1 MFESQQEIISGIKV
15 YINECCSDYAV
26 MLNGSWGSGKTY
38 FVKNELIPVLEEMKA
53 VIYIS
58 LFGIKCVDDLINVIT
73 MHVLNIYSN
82 KRAQK
87 RAEMNIGLK
96 ISNKQASSSVS
107 QIPSVFVGI
116 INKGLKLV
124 PNGDTAKAFFSDIQ
138 KNTIN
143 FADYVFIFDDFE
155 RSVIDKIELLGLF
168 DEMVEQNHAKV
179 IIVCNEVALLKK
191 AEKDDE
197 NLNNKKAV
205 NNTEEKILIDDYNL
219 YKEKVV
225 GFTIN
230 YAADLST
237 VYRKILD
244 NIIGKQSNCYDCLIE
259 YKSEVLEL
267 FSRVGSHNLRTLI
280 FVLKRFKE
288 LEHEIELAFDDAKI
302 DKKYYSRYIALVLC
316 NVTSVS
322 IMYKDFGMSDV
333 FIPKDR
339 DVVVKPFSSDGFAKD
354 MIDFNINNH
363 IRLSRYVNQ
372 YIYDYSLNK
381 DLLLQDIT
389 RFVLGEMNDIKNN
402 TDKID
407 SIYCLDSDIEA
418 TKRLDS
424 VLEDIKENQYCLGLY
439 PRILSNLFILIEILY
454 DESNSKLELLKKDI
468 IKNVKAR
475 ADEFDVSSWHYFNSV
490 NTKANAFNEELCSIV
505 EKTFL
510 ERKKQKYR
518 YALDD
523 EKDFVEHFREL
534 VKDDSSILGDRKS
547 MLNCIPAPEMIDKF
561 INLPNSNIREINGIL
576 RYNYLNVKNINDL
589 RSGDL
594 ALFREMETILDK
606 EIPLVKSK
614 LKRRHLQYLL
624 DCISSICKKLHLWG
638 ILCPS
643 MDFFIFASL
652 FYFLQ
657 ICDKI

>member
-1 MFESQQEIISGIKV
+1 MSESQQEIISGIKV
-15 YINECCSDYAV
+15 YINECYSDYAV
-26 MLNGSWGSGKTY
+26 MLNGSWESGKTY
-38 FVKNELIPVLEEMKA
+38 FVKNELIPALEEERKA

-96 ISNKQASSSVS
+96 ILNKQASSSVS

-191 AEKDDE
+191 IEKDDE
-197 NLNNKKAV
+197 DFNNKKAV
-205 NNTEEKILIDDYNL
+205 NNTEKKILTDDYNL

-225 GFTIN
+225 GFTIK

-244 NIIGKQSNCYDCLIE
+244 NIVGKQSHCYDCLIE

-302 DKKYYSRYIALVLC
+302 DKKYCARYIALVLY
-316 NVTSVS
+316 NVTSIS

-339 DVVVKPFSSDGFAKD
+339 DVVVKPFLTDGFATD
-354 MIDFNINNH
+354 EIDFNISNH

-381 DLLLQDIT
+381 GLLLKDIM
-389 RFVLGEMNDIKNN
+389 RFIVSERNDVKNS

-407 SIYCLDSDIEA
+407 SIYYLDSDLEA
-418 TKRLDS
+418 IKCLDS
-424 VLEDIKENQYCLGLY
+424 VLDDIKENQYYLGLY
-439 PRILSNLFILIEILY
+439 PRILSNLFILMETLY
-454 DESNSKLELLKKDI
+454 DDSNHKIELLKKDI
-468 IKNVKAR
+468 IKNVEDR
-475 ADEFDVSSWHYFNSV
+475 ADEFDANSWHYFNSG
-490 NTKANAFNEELCSIV
+490 NTKANAFNEELYSIV
-505 EKTFL
+505 EKKFL

-518 YALDD
+518 DALDD

-534 VKDDSSILGDRKS
+534 VKDDSSILEDRKS
-547 MLNCIPAPEMIDKF
+547 MLNCIPVSEMIDKF

-576 RYNYLNVKNINDL
+576 RYKYLNVKNIKDL

-594 ALFREMETILDK
+594 ALFREMETILGEK
-606 EIPLVKSK
+606 IPLVNSK

-624 DCISSICKKLHLWG
+624 DCISSICKKLE
-638 ILCPS
+638 
-643 MDFFIFASL
+643 
-652 FYFLQ
+652 
-657 ICDKI
+657 

>member
-1 MFESQQEIISGIKV
+1 MSASQQEIISGIKV
-15 YINECCSDYAV
+15 YINECYSDYAV

-38 FVKNELIPVLEEMKA
+38 FVKNELIPVLEEDRKA

-124 PNGDTAKAFFSDIQ
+124 PNGDNAKSFFSDIQ

-205 NNTEEKILIDDYNL
+205 NNIEEKILVDDYNL

-225 GFTIN
+225 GFTIK

-244 NIIGKQSNCYDCLIE
+244 NIVGKQSYYYDCLIE

-288 LEHEIELAFDDAKI
+288 LEHEIELAFDDAKV

-333 FIPKDR
+333 FIPEDR
-339 DVVVKPFSSDGFAKD
+339 DVVIKPFSSDGFAKD

-381 DLLLQDIT
+381 KLLLEDIE
-389 RFVLGEMNDIKNN
+389 RFVRGERDDIQKNI
-402 TDKID
+402 DKID
-407 SIYCLDSDIEA
+407 SIYCLDSDFEA
-418 TKRLDS
+418 IKRLDS
-424 VLEDIKENQYCLGLY
+424 VLDDINKNQYSLAVY
-439 PRILSNLFILIEILY
+439 PRILSNLFILMETLYEDSHYKIELI
-454 DESNSKLELLKKDI
+454 KKDI
-468 IKNVKAR
+468 IKNVEAR
-475 ADEFDVSSWHYFNSV
+475 ADKFDVSNWHYFNSG
-490 NTKANAFNEELCSIV
+490 NAKANAFNEELYSIV

-518 YALDD
+518 DALDD

-547 MLNCIPAPEMIDKF
+547 MLNCIPASEMIDKF

-594 ALFREMETILDK
+594 ALFREIETILGEK
-606 EIPLVKSK
+606 IPLVNSK

-624 DCISSICKKLHLWG
+624 DSISSICKKLE
-638 ILCPS
+638 
-643 MDFFIFASL
+643 
-652 FYFLQ
+652 
-657 ICDKI
+657 

>member
-1 MFESQQEIISGIKV
+1 MSESQQEIISGIKV
-15 YINECCSDYAV
+15 YINECYSDYAV
-26 MLNGSWGSGKTY
+26 MLNGSLGSGKTY
-38 FVKNELIPVLEEMKA
+38 FVKNELIPALEEERKA

-96 ISNKQASSSVS
+96 ILNKQASSSVS

-191 AEKDDE
+191 IEKDDE
-197 NLNNKKAV
+197 DFNNKKAV
-205 NNTEEKILIDDYNL
+205 NNTEKKILTDDYNL

-225 GFTIN
+225 GFTIK

-244 NIIGKQSNCYDCLIE
+244 NIVGKQSHCYDCLIE

-302 DKKYYSRYIALVLC
+302 DKKYCARYIALVLY
-316 NVTSVS
+316 NVTSIS

-339 DVVVKPFSSDGFAKD
+339 DVVVKPFLTDGFATD
-354 MIDFNINNH
+354 EIDFNISNH

-381 DLLLQDIT
+381 GLLLKDIM
-389 RFVLGEMNDIKNN
+389 RFIVSERNDVKNS

-407 SIYCLDSDIEA
+407 SIYYLDSDLEA
-418 TKRLDS
+418 IKCLDS
-424 VLEDIKENQYCLGLY
+424 VLDDIKENQYYLGLY
-439 PRILSNLFILIEILY
+439 PRILSNLFILMETLY
-454 DESNSKLELLKKDI
+454 DDSNHKIELLKKDI
-468 IKNVKAR
+468 IKNVEDR
-475 ADEFDVSSWHYFNSV
+475 ADEFDANSWHYFNSG
-490 NTKANAFNEELCSIV
+490 NTKANAFNEELYSIV
-505 EKTFL
+505 EKKFL

-518 YALDD
+518 DALDD

-534 VKDDSSILGDRKS
+534 VKDDSSILEDRKS
-547 MLNCIPAPEMIDKF
+547 MLNCIPVSEMIDKF

-576 RYNYLNVKNINDL
+576 RYKYLNVKNIKDL

-594 ALFREMETILDK
+594 ALFREMETILGEK
-606 EIPLVKSK
+606 IPLVNSK

-624 DCISSICKKLHLWG
+624 DCISSICKKLE
-638 ILCPS
+638 
-643 MDFFIFASL
+643 
-652 FYFLQ
+652 
-657 ICDKI
+657 

>member
-1 MFESQQEIISGIKV
+1 MSESQQEIISGIKV

-26 MLNGSWGSGKTY
+26 MLNGSWESGKTY
-38 FVKNELIPVLEEMKA
+38 FVKNELIPALEEERKA

-96 ISNKQASSSVS
+96 ILNKQASSSVS

-205 NNTEEKILIDDYNL
+205 NNIEEKILVDDYNL

-225 GFTIN
+225 GFTIK

-244 NIIGKQSNCYDCLIE
+244 NIVGKQSYCYDCLIE

-288 LEHEIELAFDDAKI
+288 LEHEIELAFDDAKVE
-302 DKKYYSRYIALVLC
+302 KKYYSRYIALVLC

-333 FIPKDR
+333 FIPEDR
-339 DVVVKPFSSDGFAKD
+339 DVVIKPFSSDGFAKD

-381 DLLLQDIT
+381 KLLLEDIE
-389 RFVLGEMNDIKNN
+389 RFVRGERDEIQKNI
-402 TDKID
+402 DKID
-407 SIYCLDSDIEA
+407 SIYCLDSDFEA
-418 TKRLDS
+418 IKLLDS
-424 VLEDIKENQYCLGLY
+424 VLDDINKNQYSLAVY
-439 PRILSNLFILIEILY
+439 PRILSNLFILMETLYEDSHYKIELI
-454 DESNSKLELLKKDI
+454 KKDI
-468 IKNVKAR
+468 IKNVEAR
-475 ADEFDVSSWHYFNSV
+475 ADEFDVSNWHYFNSG
-490 NTKANAFNEELCSIV
+490 NAKANAFNEELYSIV

-518 YALDD
+518 DALDD

-547 MLNCIPAPEMIDKF
+547 MLNCIPASEMIDKF

-594 ALFREMETILDK
+594 ALFREIETILGEK
-606 EIPLVKSK
+606 IPLVNSK
-614 LKRRHLQYLL
+614 LKRHHLQYLL
-624 DCISSICKKLHLWG
+624 DSISSICKKLE
-638 ILCPS
+638 
-643 MDFFIFASL
+643 
-652 FYFLQ
+652 
-657 ICDKI
+657 

>member
-1 MFESQQEIISGIKV
+1 MSESQQEIISGIKV
-15 YINECCSDYAV
+15 YINECYSDYAV
-26 MLNGSWGSGKTY
+26 MLNGSWESGKTY
-38 FVKNELIPVLEEMKA
+38 FVKNELIPVLEEDRKA

-107 QIPSVFVGI
+107 QIPSVFIGI

-124 PNGDTAKAFFSDIQ
+124 PNGDNAKSFFSDIQ

-205 NNTEEKILIDDYNL
+205 NNIEEKILVDDYNL

-225 GFTIN
+225 GFTIK

-244 NIIGKQSNCYDCLIE
+244 NIVGKQSYCYDCLVE

-288 LEHEIELAFDDAKI
+288 LEHEIELAFDDAKV

-333 FIPKDR
+333 FIPEDR
-339 DVVVKPFSSDGFAKD
+339 DVVIKPFSSDGFAKD

-381 DLLLQDIT
+381 KLLLEDIE
-389 RFVLGEMNDIKNN
+389 RFVRGERDDIQKNI
-402 TDKID
+402 DKID
-407 SIYCLDSDIEA
+407 SIYCLDSDFEA
-418 TKRLDS
+418 IKRLDS
-424 VLEDIKENQYCLGLY
+424 VLDDINKNQYSLAVY
-439 PRILSNLFILIEILY
+439 PRILSNLFILMETLYEDSHYKIELI
-454 DESNSKLELLKKDI
+454 KKDI
-468 IKNVKAR
+468 IKNVEAR
-475 ADEFDVSSWHYFNSV
+475 ADEFDVSNWHYFNSG
-490 NTKANAFNEELCSIV
+490 NAKANAFNEELYSIV

-518 YALDD
+518 DALDD

-547 MLNCIPAPEMIDKF
+547 MLNCIPASEMIDKF

-594 ALFREMETILDK
+594 ALFREIETILGEK
-606 EIPLVKSK
+606 IPGTVNSFA
-614 LKRRHLQYLL
+614 Q
-624 DCISSICKKLHLWG
+624 ISSD
-638 ILCPS
+638 IL
-643 MDFFIFASL
+643 AEV
-652 FYFLQ
+652 
-657 ICDKI
+657 

>member
-1 MFESQQEIISGIKV
+1 
-15 YINECCSDYAV
+15 
-26 MLNGSWGSGKTY
+26 
-38 FVKNELIPVLEEMKA
+38 
-53 VIYIS
+53 
-58 LFGIKCVDDLINVIT
+58 

-96 ISNKQASSSVS
+96 ILNKQVSSSVS

-143 FADYVFIFDDFE
+143 FANYVFIFDDFE

-191 AEKDDE
+191 IEKDDE
-197 NLNNKKAV
+197 DFNNKKAV
-205 NNTEEKILIDDYNL
+205 NNTEEKILTDDYNL

-225 GFTIN
+225 GFTIK

-244 NIIGKQSNCYDCLIE
+244 NIVGKQSHCYDCLIE

-288 LEHEIELAFDDAKI
+288 LEHEIELSFDDAKI
-302 DKKYYSRYIALVLC
+302 DKKYCARYIALVLY

-339 DVVVKPFSSDGFAKD
+339 DVVVKPFLTDGFATD
-354 MIDFNINNH
+354 EIDFNISNH

-381 DLLLQDIT
+381 GLLLKDIM

-402 TDKID
+402 TEKID

-418 TKRLDS
+418 TQRLDS
-424 VLEDIKENQYCLGLY
+424 VLDDIKKDQYCLGLY
-439 PRILSNLFILIEILY
+439 PRILSKLFILMETLY
-454 DESNSKLELLKKDI
+454 DDSNRKIELLKKDI

-475 ADEFDVSSWHYFNSV
+475 ADEFDVSSWHYFHSG
-490 NTKANAFNEELCSIV
+490 NTIANEFNEELYSIV

-518 YALDD
+518 DVFDD
-523 EKDFVEHFREL
+523 EQDFVDHFREL
-534 VKDDSSILGDRKS
+534 VKDDSSILGDKKS
-547 MLNCIPAPEMIDKF
+547 MLNCIPASKMIDKF
-561 INLPNSNIREINGIL
+561 VNLPNSNIRKINGVL
-576 RYNYLNVKNINDL
+576 SYYYLNVKNIKDF

-594 ALFREMETILDK
+594 ELFREMETILCK
-606 EIPLVKSK
+606 KIPLVNSK
-614 LKRRHLQYLL
+614 LKRRNLQYLL
-624 DCISSICKKLHLWG
+624 DCISNICKKL
-638 ILCPS
+638 
-643 MDFFIFASL
+643 A
-652 FYFLQ
+652 
-657 ICDKI
+657 

>member
-1 MFESQQEIISGIKV
+1 MSESQQEIISGIKV
-15 YINECCSDYAV
+15 YINECYSDYAV

-38 FVKNELIPVLEEMKA
+38 FIKNELIPVLEEDRKA

-124 PNGDTAKAFFSDIQ
+124 PNGDNAKSFFSDIQ

-205 NNTEEKILIDDYNL
+205 NNIEEKILVDDYNL

-225 GFTIN
+225 GFTIK

-244 NIIGKQSNCYDCLIE
+244 NIVGKQSYCYDCLIE

-288 LEHEIELAFDDAKI
+288 LEHEIELAFDDAKV

-333 FIPKDR
+333 FIPEDR
-339 DVVVKPFSSDGFAKD
+339 DVVIKPFSSDGFAKD

-381 DLLLQDIT
+381 KLLLEDIE
-389 RFVLGEMNDIKNN
+389 RFVRGERDDIQKNI
-402 TDKID
+402 DKID
-407 SIYCLDSDIEA
+407 SIYCLDSDFEA
-418 TKRLDS
+418 IKRLDS
-424 VLEDIKENQYCLGLY
+424 VLDDINKNQYSLAVY
-439 PRILSNLFILIEILY
+439 PRILSNLFILMETLYEDSHYKIELI
-454 DESNSKLELLKKDI
+454 KKDI
-468 IKNVKAR
+468 IKNVEAR
-475 ADEFDVSSWHYFNSV
+475 ADKFDVSNWHYFNSG
-490 NTKANAFNEELCSIV
+490 NAKANAFNEELYSIV

-518 YALDD
+518 DALDD

-547 MLNCIPAPEMIDKF
+547 MLNCIPASEMIDKF

-594 ALFREMETILDK
+594 ALFREIETILGEK
-606 EIPLVKSK
+606 IPLVNSK

-624 DCISSICKKLHLWG
+624 DSISSICKKLE
-638 ILCPS
+638 
-643 MDFFIFASL
+643 
-652 FYFLQ
+652 
-657 ICDKI
+657 

>member
-1 MFESQQEIISGIKV
+1 MSASQQEIISGIKV
-15 YINECCSDYAV
+15 YINECYSDYAV

-38 FVKNELIPVLEEMKA
+38 FVKNELIPVLEEDRKA

-124 PNGDTAKAFFSDIQ
+124 PNGDNAKSFFSDIQ

-205 NNTEEKILIDDYNL
+205 NNIEEKILVDDYNL

-225 GFTIN
+225 GFTIK

-244 NIIGKQSNCYDCLIE
+244 NIVGKQSYCYDCLIE

-267 FSRVGSHNLRTLI
+267 FSRVSSHNLRTLI

-288 LEHEIELAFDDAKI
+288 LEHEIELAFDDAKV

-333 FIPKDR
+333 FIPEDR
-339 DVVVKPFSSDGFAKD
+339 DVVIKPFSSDGFAKD

-381 DLLLQDIT
+381 KLLLEDIE
-389 RFVLGEMNDIKNN
+389 RFVRGERDDIQKNI
-402 TDKID
+402 DKID
-407 SIYCLDSDIEA
+407 SIYCLDSDFEA
-418 TKRLDS
+418 IKRLDS
-424 VLEDIKENQYCLGLY
+424 VLDDINKNQYSLAVY
-439 PRILSNLFILIEILY
+439 PRILSNLFILMETLYEDSHYKIELI
-454 DESNSKLELLKKDI
+454 KKDI
-468 IKNVKAR
+468 IKNVEAR
-475 ADEFDVSSWHYFNSV
+475 ADEFDVSNWHYFNSG
-490 NTKANAFNEELCSIV
+490 NAKANAFNEELYSIV

-518 YALDD
+518 DALDD

-547 MLNCIPAPEMIDKF
+547 MLNCIPASEMIDKF

-594 ALFREMETILDK
+594 ALFREIETILGEK
-606 EIPLVKSK
+606 IPLVNSK

-624 DCISSICKKLHLWG
+624 DSISSICKKLE
-638 ILCPS
+638 
-643 MDFFIFASL
+643 
-652 FYFLQ
+652 
-657 ICDKI
+657 

>member
-1 MFESQQEIISGIKV
+1 MSESQQEIISGIKV

-26 MLNGSWGSGKTY
+26 MLNGSWESGKTY
-38 FVKNELIPVLEEMKA
+38 FVKNELIPALEEERKA

-96 ISNKQASSSVS
+96 ILNKQASSSVS

-205 NNTEEKILIDDYNL
+205 NNIEEKILVDDYNL

-225 GFTIN
+225 GFTIK

-244 NIIGKQSNCYDCLIE
+244 NIVGKQSYCYDCLIE

-288 LEHEIELAFDDAKI
+288 LEHEIELAFDDAKVE
-302 DKKYYSRYIALVLC
+302 KKYYSRYIALVLC

-333 FIPKDR
+333 FIPEDR
-339 DVVVKPFSSDGFAKD
+339 DVVIKPFSSDGFAKD

-381 DLLLQDIT
+381 KLLLEDIE
-389 RFVLGEMNDIKNN
+389 RFVRGERDDIQKNI
-402 TDKID
+402 DKID
-407 SIYCLDSDIEA
+407 SIYCLDSDFEA
-418 TKRLDS
+418 IKLLDS
-424 VLEDIKENQYCLGLY
+424 VLDDINKNQYSLAVY
-439 PRILSNLFILIEILY
+439 PRILSNLFILMETLYEDSHYKIELI
-454 DESNSKLELLKKDI
+454 KKDI
-468 IKNVKAR
+468 IKNVEAR
-475 ADEFDVSSWHYFNSV
+475 ADEFDVSNWHYFNSG
-490 NTKANAFNEELCSIV
+490 NAKANAFNEELYSIV

-518 YALDD
+518 DALDD

-547 MLNCIPAPEMIDKF
+547 MLNCIPASEMIDKF

-594 ALFREMETILDK
+594 ALFREIETILGEK
-606 EIPLVKSK
+606 IPLVNSK
-614 LKRRHLQYLL
+614 LKRHHLQYLL
-624 DCISSICKKLHLWG
+624 DSISSICKKLE
-638 ILCPS
+638 
-643 MDFFIFASL
+643 
-652 FYFLQ
+652 
-657 ICDKI
+657 

>member
-1 MFESQQEIISGIKV
+1 MSESQQEIISGIKV
-15 YINECCSDYAV
+15 YINECYSDYAV
-26 MLNGSWGSGKTY
+26 MLNGSWESGKTY
-38 FVKNELIPVLEEMKA
+38 FVKNELIPALEEERKA

-96 ISNKQASSSVS
+96 ILNKQASSSVS

-116 INKGLKLV
+116 INKGLKLI

-205 NNTEEKILIDDYNL
+205 NNIEEKILVDDYNL

-225 GFTIN
+225 GFTIK

-244 NIIGKQSNCYDCLIE
+244 NIVGKQSYCYDCLIE

-288 LEHEIELAFDDAKI
+288 LEHEIELAFDDAKVE
-302 DKKYYSRYIALVLC
+302 KKYYSRYIALVLC

-333 FIPKDR
+333 FIPEDR
-339 DVVVKPFSSDGFAKD
+339 DVVIKPFSSDGFAKD

-381 DLLLQDIT
+381 KLLLEDIE
-389 RFVLGEMNDIKNN
+389 RFVRGERDDIQKNI
-402 TDKID
+402 DKID
-407 SIYCLDSDIEA
+407 SIYCLDSDFEA
-418 TKRLDS
+418 IKLLDS
-424 VLEDIKENQYCLGLY
+424 VLDDINKNQYSLAVY
-439 PRILSNLFILIEILY
+439 PRILSNLFILMETLYEDSHYKIELI
-454 DESNSKLELLKKDI
+454 KKDI
-468 IKNVKAR
+468 IKNVEAR
-475 ADEFDVSSWHYFNSV
+475 ADEFDVSNWHYFNSG
-490 NTKANAFNEELCSIV
+490 NAKANAFNEELYSIV

-518 YALDD
+518 DALDD

-547 MLNCIPAPEMIDKF
+547 MLNCIPASEMIDKF

-594 ALFREMETILDK
+594 ALFREIETILVEK
-606 EIPLVKSK
+606 IPLVNSK

-624 DCISSICKKLHLWG
+624 DSISSICKKLE
-638 ILCPS
+638 
-643 MDFFIFASL
+643 
-652 FYFLQ
+652 
-657 ICDKI
+657 

>member
-1 MFESQQEIISGIKV
+1 MSASQQEIISGIKV
-15 YINECCSDYAV
+15 YINECYSDYAV

-38 FVKNELIPVLEEMKA
+38 FVKNELIPILEEDRKA

-124 PNGDTAKAFFSDIQ
+124 PNGDNAKSFFSDIQ

-205 NNTEEKILIDDYNL
+205 NNIEEKNLVDDYNL

-225 GFTIN
+225 GFTIK

-244 NIIGKQSNCYDCLIE
+244 NIVGKQPYCYDCLIE

-288 LEHEIELAFDDAKI
+288 LEHEIELAFDDAKV

-339 DVVVKPFSSDGFAKD
+339 DVVVKPFLTDGFATD
-354 MIDFNINNH
+354 EIDFNISNH

-381 DLLLQDIT
+381 DLLLKDIM
-389 RFVLGEMNDIKNN
+389 RFIVSERNDVKNS

-407 SIYCLDSDIEA
+407 SIYYLDSDLEA
-418 TKRLDS
+418 IKCLDS
-424 VLEDIKENQYCLGLY
+424 VLDDIKKNQYYLGLY
-439 PRILSNLFILIEILY
+439 PRILSNLFILMETLY
-454 DESNSKLELLKKDI
+454 DDSNHKIELLKKDI
-468 IKNVKAR
+468 IKNVEDR
-475 ADEFDVSSWHYFNSV
+475 ADEFDASSWHYFNSG
-490 NTKANAFNEELCSIV
+490 NTKANAFNEELYSIV
-505 EKTFL
+505 EKKFL

-518 YALDD
+518 DALDD

-534 VKDDSSILGDRKS
+534 VKDDSSILEDRKS
-547 MLNCIPAPEMIDKF
+547 MLNCIPVSEMIDKF

-576 RYNYLNVKNINDL
+576 RYKYLNVKNIKDL

-594 ALFREMETILDK
+594 ALFREMETILGEK
-606 EIPLVKSK
+606 IPLVNSK

-624 DCISSICKKLHLWG
+624 DCISSICKKLE
-638 ILCPS
+638 
-643 MDFFIFASL
+643 
-652 FYFLQ
+652 
-657 ICDKI
+657 

>member
-1 MFESQQEIISGIKV
+1 M
-15 YINECCSDYAV
+15 
-26 MLNGSWGSGKTY
+26 
-38 FVKNELIPVLEEMKA
+38 
-53 VIYIS
+53 
-58 LFGIKCVDDLINVIT
+58 
-73 MHVLNIYSN
+73 
-82 KRAQK
+82 
-87 RAEMNIGLK
+87 
-96 ISNKQASSSVS
+96 
-107 QIPSVFVGI
+107 
-116 INKGLKLV
+116 
-124 PNGDTAKAFFSDIQ
+124 
-138 KNTIN
+138 
-143 FADYVFIFDDFE
+143 FIFDDFE

-205 NNTEEKILIDDYNL
+205 NNTEEKILVNDYNL

-225 GFTIN
+225 GFTIK

-244 NIIGKQSNCYDCLIE
+244 NIVGKQSHCYDCLIE

-381 DLLLQDIT
+381 GLLLEDIT

-418 TKRLDS
+418 
-424 VLEDIKENQYCLGLY
+424 
-439 PRILSNLFILIEILY
+439 
-454 DESNSKLELLKKDI
+454 KKD
-468 IKNVKAR
+468 
-475 ADEFDVSSWHYFNSV
+475 W
-490 NTKANAFNEELCSIV
+490 
-505 EKTFL
+505 
-510 ERKKQKYR
+510 
-518 YALDD
+518 
-523 EKDFVEHFREL
+523 
-534 VKDDSSILGDRKS
+534 
-547 MLNCIPAPEMIDKF
+547 
-561 INLPNSNIREINGIL
+561 
-576 RYNYLNVKNINDL
+576 
-589 RSGDL
+589 
-594 ALFREMETILDK
+594 
-606 EIPLVKSK
+606 
-614 LKRRHLQYLL
+614 
-624 DCISSICKKLHLWG
+624 
-638 ILCPS
+638 ILC
-643 MDFFIFASL
+643 
-652 FYFLQ
+652 
-657 ICDKI
+657 

>member
-1 MFESQQEIISGIKV
+1 MSESQQEIISGIKV
-15 YINECCSDYAV
+15 YINECYSDYAV

-38 FVKNELIPVLEEMKA
+38 FVKNELIPVLEEERKT

-116 INKGLKLV
+116 INKGLRLV
-124 PNGDTAKAFFSDIQ
+124 PNGDNAKAFFSDIQ

-143 FADYVFIFDDFE
+143 FADYMFIFDDFE

-179 IIVCNEVALLKK
+179 VIVCNEVALLKK

-205 NNTEEKILIDDYNL
+205 NNTEKKILVNDYNL

-225 GFTIN
+225 GFTIK

-244 NIIGKQSNCYDCLIE
+244 KIVGKQSHCYDCLIE

-381 DLLLQDIT
+381 GLLLEDIT

-407 SIYCLDSDIEA
+407 SIYFLDSDIEA
-418 TKRLDS
+418 KKRLDS
-424 VLEDIKENQYCLGLY
+424 VLDDIKENQYCLGLY
-439 PRILSNLFILIEILY
+439 PRILSNLFILMETLY
-454 DESNSKLELLKKDI
+454 DDSNRKIELLKKDI

-475 ADEFDVSSWHYFNSV
+475 ADEFDVSSWHYFHSG
-490 NTKANAFNEELCSIV
+490 NTIANEFNEELYSIV

-518 YALDD
+518 DVFDD
-523 EKDFVEHFREL
+523 EQDFVDHFREL
-534 VKDDSSILGDRKS
+534 VKDDSSILGDKKS
-547 MLNCIPAPEMIDKF
+547 MLNCIPASKMIDKF
-561 INLPNSNIREINGIL
+561 VNLPNSNIRKINGVL
-576 RYNYLNVKNINDL
+576 SYYYLNVKNINDF

-594 ALFREMETILDK
+594 ELFREMETILCK
-606 EIPLVKSK
+606 KIPLVNSK
-614 LKRRHLQYLL
+614 LKRRNLQYLL
-624 DCISSICKKLHLWG
+624 DCISSICKKL
-638 ILCPS
+638 
-643 MDFFIFASL
+643 A
-652 FYFLQ
+652 
-657 ICDKI
+657 

>member
-1 MFESQQEIISGIKV
+1 MSASQQEIISGIKV
-15 YINECCSDYAV
+15 YINECYSDYAV

-38 FVKNELIPVLEEMKA
+38 FVKNELITVLEEDRKA

-124 PNGDTAKAFFSDIQ
+124 PNGDNAKSFFSDIQ

-205 NNTEEKILIDDYNL
+205 NNIEEKILVDDYNL

-225 GFTIN
+225 GFTIK

-244 NIIGKQSNCYDCLIE
+244 NIVGKQSYCYDCLIE

-288 LEHEIELAFDDAKI
+288 LEHEIELAFDDAKV

-333 FIPKDR
+333 FIPEDR
-339 DVVVKPFSSDGFAKD
+339 DVVIKPFSSDGFAKD

-381 DLLLQDIT
+381 KLLLEDIE
-389 RFVLGEMNDIKNN
+389 RFVRGERDDIQKNI
-402 TDKID
+402 DKID
-407 SIYCLDSDIEA
+407 SIYCLDSDFEA
-418 TKRLDS
+418 IKRLDS
-424 VLEDIKENQYCLGLY
+424 VLDDINKNQYSLAVY
-439 PRILSNLFILIEILY
+439 PRILSNLFILMETLYEDSHYKIELI
-454 DESNSKLELLKKDI
+454 KKDI
-468 IKNVKAR
+468 IKNVEAR
-475 ADEFDVSSWHYFNSV
+475 ADEFDVSNWHYFNSG
-490 NTKANAFNEELCSIV
+490 NAKANAFNEELYSIV

-518 YALDD
+518 DALDD

-547 MLNCIPAPEMIDKF
+547 MLNCIPASEMIDKF

-594 ALFREMETILDK
+594 ALFREIETILGEK
-606 EIPLVKSK
+606 IPLVNSK

-624 DCISSICKKLHLWG
+624 DSISSICKKLE
-638 ILCPS
+638 
-643 MDFFIFASL
+643 
-652 FYFLQ
+652 
-657 ICDKI
+657 

>member
-1 MFESQQEIISGIKV
+1 MSASQQEIISGIKV
-15 YINECCSDYAV
+15 YINECYSDYAV

-38 FVKNELIPVLEEMKA
+38 FVKNELIPVLEEDRKA

-96 ISNKQASSSVS
+96 ILNKQASSSVS

-124 PNGDTAKAFFSDIQ
+124 PNGDNAKSFFSDIQ

-205 NNTEEKILIDDYNL
+205 NNIEEKILVDDYNL

-225 GFTIN
+225 GFTIK

-244 NIIGKQSNCYDCLIE
+244 NIVGKQSYCYDCLIE

-288 LEHEIELAFDDAKI
+288 LEHEIELAFDDAKV

-333 FIPKDR
+333 FIPEDR
-339 DVVVKPFSSDGFAKD
+339 DVVIKPFSSDGFAKD

-381 DLLLQDIT
+381 KLLLEDIE
-389 RFVLGEMNDIKNN
+389 RFVRGERDDIQKNI
-402 TDKID
+402 DKID
-407 SIYCLDSDIEA
+407 SIYCLDSDFEA
-418 TKRLDS
+418 IKRLDS
-424 VLEDIKENQYCLGLY
+424 VLDDINKNQYSLAVY
-439 PRILSNLFILIEILY
+439 PRILSNLFILMETLYEDSHYKIELI
-454 DESNSKLELLKKDI
+454 KKDI
-468 IKNVKAR
+468 IKNVEAR
-475 ADEFDVSSWHYFNSV
+475 ADEFDVSNWHYFNSG
-490 NTKANAFNEELCSIV
+490 NAKANAFNEELYSIV

-518 YALDD
+518 DALDD

-547 MLNCIPAPEMIDKF
+547 MLNCIPASEMIDKF

-594 ALFREMETILDK
+594 ALFREIETILGEK
-606 EIPLVKSK
+606 IPLVNSK

-624 DCISSICKKLHLWG
+624 DSISSICKKLE
-638 ILCPS
+638 
-643 MDFFIFASL
+643 
-652 FYFLQ
+652 
-657 ICDKI
+657 

>member
-1 MFESQQEIISGIKV
+1 MSESQQEIINGIKV

-107 QIPSVFVGI
+107 QIPSVFFGI

-191 AEKDDE
+191 TEKDGE

-205 NNTEEKILIDDYNL
+205 NNTEEKILVDDYNL

-225 GFTIN
+225 GFTIK

-244 NIIGKQSNCYDCLIE
+244 NIVGKQSHCYDCLIE
-259 YKSEVLEL
+259 YKSDVLEL

-288 LEHEIELAFDDAKI
+288 LEHEIELAFDDAKV
-302 DKKYYSRYIALVLC
+302 DKKYCARYIALVLY
-316 NVTSVS
+316 NVTSIS

-339 DVVVKPFSSDGFAKD
+339 DVVVKPFLTDGFATD
-354 MIDFNINNH
+354 EIDFNISNH

-381 DLLLQDIT
+381 VLLLEDIT
-389 RFVLGEMNDIKNN
+389 RFVLEEMNDIKNN

-407 SIYCLDSDIEA
+407 SIYCLDSDGDA
-418 TKRLDS
+418 TKQLDS
-424 VLEDIKENQYCLGLY
+424 VIDDIKKDQYCLGLY
-439 PRILSNLFILIEILY
+439 PRILSNLFILIETLY
-454 DESNSKLELLKKDI
+454 DDSNRKIELLKKDI

-475 ADEFDVSSWHYFNSV
+475 ADEFDISSWHYFHSD
-490 NTKANAFNEELCSIV
+490 NTKANAFNEELYSIV

-510 ERKKQKYR
+510 EGKKQKYR
-518 YALDD
+518 DVFDD
-523 EKDFVEHFREL
+523 EENFVEHFREL
-534 VKDDSSILGDRKS
+534 VKDDSSILEDKKS
-547 MLNCIPAPEMIDKF
+547 MLNCISASKMIDKF

-576 RYNYLNVKNINDL
+576 NYYYLNGRKTNCF

-594 ALFREMETILDK
+594 ALFREMRTILDK

-624 DCISSICKKLHLWG
+624 DCISSICKKLE
-638 ILCPS
+638 
-643 MDFFIFASL
+643 
-652 FYFLQ
+652 
-657 ICDKI
+657 

>member
-1 MFESQQEIISGIKV
+1 MSASQQEIISGIKV
-15 YINECCSDYAV
+15 YINECYSDYAV

-38 FVKNELIPVLEEMKA
+38 FVKNELIPVLEEDRKA

-124 PNGDTAKAFFSDIQ
+124 PNGDNAKSFFSDIQ

-205 NNTEEKILIDDYNL
+205 NNIEEKILVDDYNL

-225 GFTIN
+225 GFTIK

-244 NIIGKQSNCYDCLIE
+244 NIVGKQSYCYDCLIE

-288 LEHEIELAFDDAKI
+288 LEHEIELAFDDAKV

-333 FIPKDR
+333 FIPEDR
-339 DVVVKPFSSDGFAKD
+339 DVVIKPFSSDGFAKD

-381 DLLLQDIT
+381 KLLLEDIE
-389 RFVLGEMNDIKNN
+389 RFVRGERDDIQKNI
-402 TDKID
+402 DKID
-407 SIYCLDSDIEA
+407 SIYCLDSDFEA
-418 TKRLDS
+418 IKRLDS
-424 VLEDIKENQYCLGLY
+424 VLDDINKNQYSLAVY
-439 PRILSNLFILIEILY
+439 PRILSNLFILMETLY
-454 DESNSKLELLKKDI
+454 DDSHYKIELIKKDI
-468 IKNVKAR
+468 IKNVEAR
-475 ADEFDVSSWHYFNSV
+475 ADEFDVSNWHYFNSG
-490 NTKANAFNEELCSIV
+490 NAKANAFNEELYSIV

-518 YALDD
+518 DALDD

-547 MLNCIPAPEMIDKF
+547 MLNCIPASEMIDKF

-594 ALFREMETILDK
+594 ALFREIETILGEK
-606 EIPLVKSK
+606 IPLVNSK

-624 DCISSICKKLHLWG
+624 DSISSICKKLE
-638 ILCPS
+638 
-643 MDFFIFASL
+643 
-652 FYFLQ
+652 
-657 ICDKI
+657 

>member
-1 MFESQQEIISGIKV
+1 MSESQQEIISGIKV
-15 YINECCSDYAV
+15 YINECYSDYAV
-26 MLNGSWGSGKTY
+26 MLNGSWGSEKTY
-38 FVKNELIPVLEEMKA
+38 FVKNELIPALEEERKA

-96 ISNKQASSSVS
+96 ILNKQASSSVS

-191 AEKDDE
+191 IEKDDE
-197 NLNNKKAV
+197 DFNNKKAV
-205 NNTEEKILIDDYNL
+205 NNTEKKILTDDYNL

-225 GFTIN
+225 GFTIK

-244 NIIGKQSNCYDCLIE
+244 NIVGKQSHCYDCLIE

-302 DKKYYSRYIALVLC
+302 DKKYCARYIALVLY
-316 NVTSVS
+316 NVTSIS

-339 DVVVKPFSSDGFAKD
+339 DVVVKPFLTDGFATD
-354 MIDFNINNH
+354 EIDFNISNH

-381 DLLLQDIT
+381 GLLLKDIM
-389 RFVLGEMNDIKNN
+389 RFIVSERNDVKNS

-407 SIYCLDSDIEA
+407 SIYYLDSDLEA
-418 TKRLDS
+418 IKCLDS
-424 VLEDIKENQYCLGLY
+424 VLDDIKENQYYLGLY
-439 PRILSNLFILIEILY
+439 PRILSNLFILMETLY
-454 DESNSKLELLKKDI
+454 DDSNHKIELLKKDI
-468 IKNVKAR
+468 IKNVEDR
-475 ADEFDVSSWHYFNSV
+475 ADEFDANSWHYFNSG
-490 NTKANAFNEELCSIV
+490 NTKANAFNEELYSIV
-505 EKTFL
+505 EKKFL

-518 YALDD
+518 DALDD

-534 VKDDSSILGDRKS
+534 VKDDSSILEDRKS
-547 MLNCIPAPEMIDKF
+547 MLNCIPVSEMIDKF

-576 RYNYLNVKNINDL
+576 RYKYLNVKNIKDL

-594 ALFREMETILDK
+594 ALFREMETILGEK
-606 EIPLVKSK
+606 IPLVNSK

-624 DCISSICKKLHLWG
+624 DCISSICKKLE
-638 ILCPS
+638 
-643 MDFFIFASL
+643 
-652 FYFLQ
+652 
-657 ICDKI
+657 

>member
-1 MFESQQEIISGIKV
+1 MSASQQEIISGIKV
-15 YINECCSDYAV
+15 YINECYSDYAV

-38 FVKNELIPVLEEMKA
+38 FVKNELIPVLEEDRKA

-124 PNGDTAKAFFSDIQ
+124 PNGDNAKSFFSDIQ

-205 NNTEEKILIDDYNL
+205 NNIEEKILVDDYNL

-225 GFTIN
+225 GFTIK

-244 NIIGKQSNCYDCLIE
+244 NIVGKQSYCYDCLIE

-288 LEHEIELAFDDAKI
+288 LEHEIELAFDDAKV

-333 FIPKDR
+333 FIPEDR
-339 DVVVKPFSSDGFAKD
+339 DVVIKPFSSDGFAKD

-381 DLLLQDIT
+381 KLLLEDIE
-389 RFVLGEMNDIKNN
+389 RFVRGERDDIQKNI
-402 TDKID
+402 DKID
-407 SIYCLDSDIEA
+407 SIYCLDSDFEA
-418 TKRLDS
+418 IKRLDS
-424 VLEDIKENQYCLGLY
+424 VLDDINKNQYSLAVY
-439 PRILSNLFILIEILY
+439 PRILSNLFILMETLYENSHYKIELI
-454 DESNSKLELLKKDI
+454 KKDI
-468 IKNVKAR
+468 IKNVEAR
-475 ADEFDVSSWHYFNSV
+475 ADKFDVSNWHYFNSG
-490 NTKANAFNEELCSIV
+490 NAKANAFNEELYSIV

-518 YALDD
+518 DALDD

-547 MLNCIPAPEMIDKF
+547 MLNCIPASEMIDKF

-594 ALFREMETILDK
+594 ALFREIETILGEK
-606 EIPLVKSK
+606 IPLVNSK

-624 DCISSICKKLHLWG
+624 DSISSICKKLE
-638 ILCPS
+638 
-643 MDFFIFASL
+643 
-652 FYFLQ
+652 
-657 ICDKI
+657 

>member
-1 MFESQQEIISGIKV
+1 MSASQQEIISGIKV
-15 YINECCSDYAV
+15 YINECYSDYAV

-38 FVKNELIPVLEEMKA
+38 FVKNELIPVLEEDRKA

-124 PNGDTAKAFFSDIQ
+124 PNGDNAKSFFSDIQ

-143 FADYVFIFDDFE
+143 FADYVFIFADFE

-205 NNTEEKILIDDYNL
+205 NNIEEKILVDDYNL

-225 GFTIN
+225 GFTIK

-244 NIIGKQSNCYDCLIE
+244 NIVGKQSYCYDCLIE

-288 LEHEIELAFDDAKI
+288 LEHEIELAFDDAKV

-333 FIPKDR
+333 FIPEDR
-339 DVVVKPFSSDGFAKD
+339 DVVIKPFSSDGFAKD

-381 DLLLQDIT
+381 KLLLEDIE
-389 RFVLGEMNDIKNN
+389 RFVRGERDDIQKNI
-402 TDKID
+402 DKID
-407 SIYCLDSDIEA
+407 SIYCLDSDFEA
-418 TKRLDS
+418 IKRLDS
-424 VLEDIKENQYCLGLY
+424 VLDDINKNQYSLAVY
-439 PRILSNLFILIEILY
+439 PRILSNLFILMETLYENSHYKIELI
-454 DESNSKLELLKKDI
+454 KKDI
-468 IKNVKAR
+468 IKNVEAR
-475 ADEFDVSSWHYFNSV
+475 ADKFDVSNWHYFNSG
-490 NTKANAFNEELCSIV
+490 NAKANAFNEELYSIV

-518 YALDD
+518 DALDD

-547 MLNCIPAPEMIDKF
+547 MLNCIPASEMIDKF

-594 ALFREMETILDK
+594 ALFREIETILGEK
-606 EIPLVKSK
+606 IPLVNSK

-624 DCISSICKKLHLWG
+624 DSISSICKKLE
-638 ILCPS
+638 
-643 MDFFIFASL
+643 
-652 FYFLQ
+652 
-657 ICDKI
+657 

>member
-1 MFESQQEIISGIKV
+1 MSASQQEIISGIKV
-15 YINECCSDYAV
+15 YINECYSDYAV

-38 FVKNELIPVLEEMKA
+38 FVKNELIPVLEEDRKA

-124 PNGDTAKAFFSDIQ
+124 PNGDNAKSFFSDIQ

-205 NNTEEKILIDDYNL
+205 NNIEEKILVDDYNL

-225 GFTIN
+225 GFTIK

-244 NIIGKQSNCYDCLIE
+244 NIVGKQSYCYDCLIE

-288 LEHEIELAFDDAKI
+288 LEHEIELAFDDAKV

-333 FIPKDR
+333 FIPEDR
-339 DVVVKPFSSDGFAKD
+339 DVVIKPFSSDGFAKD

-363 IRLSRYVNQ
+363 VRLSRYVNQ

-381 DLLLQDIT
+381 KLLLEDIE
-389 RFVLGEMNDIKNN
+389 RFVRGERDDIQKNI
-402 TDKID
+402 DKID
-407 SIYCLDSDIEA
+407 SIYCLDSDFEA
-418 TKRLDS
+418 IKRLDS
-424 VLEDIKENQYCLGLY
+424 VLDDINKNQYSLAVY
-439 PRILSNLFILIEILY
+439 PRILSNLFILMETLY
-454 DESNSKLELLKKDI
+454 DDSHYKIELIKKDI
-468 IKNVKAR
+468 IKNVEAR
-475 ADEFDVSSWHYFNSV
+475 ADEFDVSNWHYFNSG
-490 NTKANAFNEELCSIV
+490 NAKANAFNEELYSIV

-518 YALDD
+518 DALDD

-547 MLNCIPAPEMIDKF
+547 MLNCIPASEMIDKF

-594 ALFREMETILDK
+594 ALFREIETILGEK
-606 EIPLVKSK
+606 IPLVNSK

-624 DCISSICKKLHLWG
+624 DSISSICKKLE
-638 ILCPS
+638 
-643 MDFFIFASL
+643 
-652 FYFLQ
+652 
-657 ICDKI
+657 

>member
-1 MFESQQEIISGIKV
+1 MSASQQEIISGIKV
-15 YINECCSDYAV
+15 YINECYSDYAV

-38 FVKNELIPVLEEMKA
+38 FVKNELIPVLEEDRKA

-124 PNGDTAKAFFSDIQ
+124 PNGDNAKSFFSDIQ

-205 NNTEEKILIDDYNL
+205 NNIEEKILVDDYNL

-225 GFTIN
+225 GFTIK

-244 NIIGKQSNCYDCLIE
+244 NIVGKQSYCYDCLIE

-288 LEHEIELAFDDAKI
+288 LEHEIELAFDDAKV

-333 FIPKDR
+333 FIPEDR
-339 DVVVKPFSSDGFAKD
+339 DVVIKPFSSDGFAKD

-381 DLLLQDIT
+381 QLLLEDIE
-389 RFVLGEMNDIKNN
+389 RFVRGERDDIQKNI
-402 TDKID
+402 DKID
-407 SIYCLDSDIEA
+407 SIYCLDSDFEA
-418 TKRLDS
+418 IKRLDS
-424 VLEDIKENQYCLGLY
+424 VLDDINKNQYSLAVY
-439 PRILSNLFILIEILY
+439 PRILSNLFILMETLYEDSHYKIELI
-454 DESNSKLELLKKDI
+454 KKDI
-468 IKNVKAR
+468 IKNVEAR
-475 ADEFDVSSWHYFNSV
+475 ADEFDVSNWHYFNSG
-490 NTKANAFNEELCSIV
+490 NAKAIAFNEELYSIV

-518 YALDD
+518 DALDD

-547 MLNCIPAPEMIDKF
+547 MLNCIPASEMIDKF

-594 ALFREMETILDK
+594 ALFREIETILGEK
-606 EIPLVKSK
+606 IPLVNSK

-624 DCISSICKKLHLWG
+624 DSISSICKKLE
-638 ILCPS
+638 
-643 MDFFIFASL
+643 
-652 FYFLQ
+652 
-657 ICDKI
+657 

>member
-1 MFESQQEIISGIKV
+1 M
-15 YINECCSDYAV
+15 
-26 MLNGSWGSGKTY
+26 
-38 FVKNELIPVLEEMKA
+38 EEERKA

-96 ISNKQASSSVS
+96 ILNKQASSSVS

-205 NNTEEKILIDDYNL
+205 NNIEEKILVDDYNL

-225 GFTIN
+225 GFTIK

-244 NIIGKQSNCYDCLIE
+244 NIVGKQSYCYDCLIE

-288 LEHEIELAFDDAKI
+288 LEHEIELAFDDAKVE
-302 DKKYYSRYIALVLC
+302 KKYYSRYIALVLC

-333 FIPKDR
+333 FIPEDR
-339 DVVVKPFSSDGFAKD
+339 DVVIKPFSSDGFAKD

-381 DLLLQDIT
+381 KLLLEDIE
-389 RFVLGEMNDIKNN
+389 RFVRGERDDIQKNI
-402 TDKID
+402 DKID
-407 SIYCLDSDIEA
+407 SIYCLDSDFEA
-418 TKRLDS
+418 IKLLDS
-424 VLEDIKENQYCLGLY
+424 VLDDINKNQYSLAVY
-439 PRILSNLFILIEILY
+439 PRILSNLFILMETLYEDSHYKIELI
-454 DESNSKLELLKKDI
+454 KKDI
-468 IKNVKAR
+468 IKNVEAR
-475 ADEFDVSSWHYFNSV
+475 ADEFDVSNWHYFNSG
-490 NTKANAFNEELCSIV
+490 NAKANAFNEELYSIV

-518 YALDD
+518 DALDD

-547 MLNCIPAPEMIDKF
+547 MLNCIPASEMIDKF

-594 ALFREMETILDK
+594 ALFREIETILGEK
-606 EIPLVKSK
+606 IPLVNSK
-614 LKRRHLQYLL
+614 LKRHHLQYLL
-624 DCISSICKKLHLWG
+624 DSISSICKKLE
-638 ILCPS
+638 
-643 MDFFIFASL
+643 
-652 FYFLQ
+652 
-657 ICDKI
+657 

>member
-1 MFESQQEIISGIKV
+1 MSESQQKIISGIKV
-15 YINECCSDYAV
+15 YINEYYSDYAV

-58 LFGIKCVDDLINVIT
+58 LFGIKCVDDLINIIT

-82 KRAQK
+82 KRAKK
-87 RAEMNIGLK
+87 RAEMNRGLK

-107 QIPSVFVGI
+107 QIPSVLVGF
-116 INKGLKLV
+116 INKGLRLV
-124 PNGDTAKAFFSDIQ
+124 PNGDNAKAFFSDIQ

-191 AEKDDE
+191 TEKDDA

-205 NNTEEKILIDDYNL
+205 NNTEEKILVDDYNL

-225 GFTIN
+225 GFTIK

-237 VYRKILD
+237 VYQKILD
-244 NIIGKQSNCYDCLIE
+244 NIVGKQLHCYDCLIE

-267 FSRVGSHNLRTLI
+267 FSRVGSNNLRTLI

-288 LEHEIELAFDDAKI
+288 LEHEIDLAFDDAKI
-302 DKKYYSRYIALVLC
+302 DKKYYSLYIALILC

-322 IMYKDFGMSDV
+322 IMYKDFGMNDV
-333 FIPKDR
+333 LIPEDR
-339 DVVVKPFSSDGFAKD
+339 DVVIKPFSSDGFAKD
-354 MIDFNINNH
+354 MIDFNNNH

-381 DLLLQDIT
+381 DLLLQDIE
-389 RFVLGEMNDIKNN
+389 RFVIGERDDIQKN

-407 SIYCLDSDIEA
+407 SIYCIDSDVEA
-418 TKRLDS
+418 KKRLDS
-424 VLEDIKENQYCLGLY
+424 VLDDINKNQYCLAVY
-439 PRILSNLFILIEILY
+439 PRILSNLFILMETLY
-454 DESNSKLELLKKDI
+454 DDSCYKIELTKNNI
-468 IKNVKAR
+468 IKNVEAR
-475 ADEFDVSSWHYFNSV
+475 ADEFDVSNWHYFNSG
-490 NTKANAFNEELCSIV
+490 NAKANAFNEELYSIV

-518 YALDD
+518 DALDD

-534 VKDDSSILGDRKS
+534 VKDDSYILGDRKS
-547 MLNCIPAPEMIDKF
+547 MLNCIPASEMIDKF
-561 INLPNSNIREINGIL
+561 INLPNSNIRKINGIL

-594 ALFREMETILDK
+594 ALFREIETILGEK
-606 EIPLVKSK
+606 IPLVNSK
-614 LKRRHLQYLL
+614 LKRHHLQYLL
-624 DCISSICKKLHLWG
+624 DCISSICKKLE
-638 ILCPS
+638 
-643 MDFFIFASL
+643 
-652 FYFLQ
+652 
-657 ICDKI
+657 

>member
-1 MFESQQEIISGIKV
+1 MSESQQEIISGIKV
-15 YINECCSDYAV
+15 YINECYSDYAV

-38 FVKNELIPVLEEMKA
+38 FVKNELIPALEEERKA

-96 ISNKQASSSVS
+96 ILNKQASSSVS

-191 AEKDDE
+191 IEKDDE
-197 NLNNKKAV
+197 DFNNKKAV
-205 NNTEEKILIDDYNL
+205 NNTEEKILTDDYNL

-225 GFTIN
+225 GFTIK

-244 NIIGKQSNCYDCLIE
+244 NIVGKQSHCYDCLIE

-288 LEHEIELAFDDAKI
+288 LEHEIELSFDDAKI
-302 DKKYYSRYIALVLC
+302 DKKYCARYIALVLY

-339 DVVVKPFSSDGFAKD
+339 DVVVKPFLTDGFATD
-354 MIDFNINNH
+354 EIDFNISNH

-381 DLLLQDIT
+381 GLLLQDIM

-402 TDKID
+402 TEKID

-418 TKRLDS
+418 TQRLDS
-424 VLEDIKENQYCLGLY
+424 VLDDIKKDQYCLGLY
-439 PRILSNLFILIEILY
+439 PRILSKLFILMETLY
-454 DESNSKLELLKKDI
+454 DDSNRKIELLKKDI

-475 ADEFDVSSWHYFNSV
+475 ADEFDVSSWHYFHSG
-490 NTKANAFNEELCSIV
+490 NTIANEFNEELYSIV

-518 YALDD
+518 DVFD
-523 EKDFVEHFREL
+523 
-534 VKDDSSILGDRKS
+534 G
-547 MLNCIPAPEMIDKF
+547 
-561 INLPNSNIREINGIL
+561 
-576 RYNYLNVKNINDL
+576 
-589 RSGDL
+589 
-594 ALFREMETILDK
+594 
-606 EIPLVKSK
+606 
-614 LKRRHLQYLL
+614 
-624 DCISSICKKLHLWG
+624 
-638 ILCPS
+638 
-643 MDFFIFASL
+643 
-652 FYFLQ
+652 
-657 ICDKI
+657 

>member
-1 MFESQQEIISGIKV
+1 MSASQQEIINGIKV
-15 YINECCSDYAV
+15 YINECYSDYAV

-38 FVKNELIPVLEEMKA
+38 FVKNELIPVLEEDRKA

-124 PNGDTAKAFFSDIQ
+124 PNGDNAKSFFSDIQ

-205 NNTEEKILIDDYNL
+205 NNIEEKILVDDYNL

-225 GFTIN
+225 GFTIK

-244 NIIGKQSNCYDCLIE
+244 NIVGKQSYCYDCLIE

-288 LEHEIELAFDDAKI
+288 LEHEIELAFDDAKV

-333 FIPKDR
+333 FIPEDR
-339 DVVVKPFSSDGFAKD
+339 DVVIKPFSSDGFAKD

-381 DLLLQDIT
+381 KLLLEDIE
-389 RFVLGEMNDIKNN
+389 RFVRGERDDIQKNI
-402 TDKID
+402 DKID
-407 SIYCLDSDIEA
+407 SIYCLDSDFEA
-418 TKRLDS
+418 IKRLDS
-424 VLEDIKENQYCLGLY
+424 VLDDINKNQYSLAVY
-439 PRILSNLFILIEILY
+439 PRILSNLFILMETLYEDSHYKIELI
-454 DESNSKLELLKKDI
+454 KKDI
-468 IKNVKAR
+468 IKNVEAR
-475 ADEFDVSSWHYFNSV
+475 ADKFDVSNWHYFNSG
-490 NTKANAFNEELCSIV
+490 NAKANAFNEELYSIV

-518 YALDD
+518 DALDD

-547 MLNCIPAPEMIDKF
+547 MLNCIPASEMIDKF

-594 ALFREMETILDK
+594 ALFREIETILGEK
-606 EIPLVKSK
+606 IPLVNSK

-624 DCISSICKKLHLWG
+624 DSISSICKKLE
-638 ILCPS
+638 
-643 MDFFIFASL
+643 
-652 FYFLQ
+652 
-657 ICDKI
+657 

>member
-1 MFESQQEIISGIKV
+1 MSASQQEIISGIKV
-15 YINECCSDYAV
+15 YINECYSDYAV

-38 FVKNELIPVLEEMKA
+38 FVKNELIPVLEEDRKA

-107 QIPSVFVGI
+107 QIPSVFVCI

-124 PNGDTAKAFFSDIQ
+124 PNGDNAKSFFSDIQ

-205 NNTEEKILIDDYNL
+205 NNIEEKILVDDYNL

-225 GFTIN
+225 GFTIK

-244 NIIGKQSNCYDCLIE
+244 NIVGKQSYCYDCLVE

-288 LEHEIELAFDDAKI
+288 LEHEIELAFDDAKV

-333 FIPKDR
+333 FIPEDR
-339 DVVVKPFSSDGFAKD
+339 DVVIKPFSSDGFAKD

-381 DLLLQDIT
+381 KLLLEDIE
-389 RFVLGEMNDIKNN
+389 RFVRGERDDIQKNI
-402 TDKID
+402 DKID
-407 SIYCLDSDIEA
+407 SIYCLDSDFEA
-418 TKRLDS
+418 IKRLDS
-424 VLEDIKENQYCLGLY
+424 VLDDINKNQYSLAVY
-439 PRILSNLFILIEILY
+439 PRILSNLFILMETLYEDSHYKIELI
-454 DESNSKLELLKKDI
+454 KKDI
-468 IKNVKAR
+468 IKNVEAR
-475 ADEFDVSSWHYFNSV
+475 ADEFDVSNWHYFNSG
-490 NTKANAFNEELCSIV
+490 NAKANAFNEELYSIV

-518 YALDD
+518 DALDD

-547 MLNCIPAPEMIDKF
+547 MLNCIPASEMIDKF

-594 ALFREMETILDK
+594 ALFREIETILGEK
-606 EIPLVKSK
+606 IPLVNSK

-624 DCISSICKKLHLWG
+624 DSISSICKKLE
-638 ILCPS
+638 
-643 MDFFIFASL
+643 
-652 FYFLQ
+652 
-657 ICDKI
+657 

>member
-1 MFESQQEIISGIKV
+1 MSESQQEIISGIKV
-15 YINECCSDYAV
+15 YINECYSDYAV

-38 FVKNELIPVLEEMKA
+38 FVKNELIPALEEERKA

-96 ISNKQASSSVS
+96 ILNKQASSSVS

-116 INKGLKLV
+116 INKGLKLI

-205 NNTEEKILIDDYNL
+205 NNIEEKILVDDYNL

-225 GFTIN
+225 GFTIK

-244 NIIGKQSNCYDCLIE
+244 NIVGKQSYCYDCLIE

-288 LEHEIELAFDDAKI
+288 LEHEIELAFDDAKVE
-302 DKKYYSRYIALVLC
+302 KKYYSRYIALVLC

-333 FIPKDR
+333 FIPEDR
-339 DVVVKPFSSDGFAKD
+339 DVVIKPFSSDGFAKD

-381 DLLLQDIT
+381 KLLLEDIE
-389 RFVLGEMNDIKNN
+389 RFVRGERDDIQKNI
-402 TDKID
+402 DKID
-407 SIYCLDSDIEA
+407 SIYCLDSDFEA
-418 TKRLDS
+418 IKLLDS
-424 VLEDIKENQYCLGLY
+424 VLDDINKNQYSLAVY
-439 PRILSNLFILIEILY
+439 PRILSNLFILMETLYEDSHYKIELI
-454 DESNSKLELLKKDI
+454 KKDI
-468 IKNVKAR
+468 IKNVEAR
-475 ADEFDVSSWHYFNSV
+475 ADEFDVSNWHYFNSG
-490 NTKANAFNEELCSIV
+490 NAKANAFNEELYSIV

-518 YALDD
+518 DALDD
-523 EKDFVEHFREL
+523 EKDFVEYFREL

-547 MLNCIPAPEMIDKF
+547 MLNCIPASEMIDKF

-594 ALFREMETILDK
+594 ALFREIETILVEK
-606 EIPLVKSK
+606 IPLVNSK

-624 DCISSICKKLHLWG
+624 DSISSICKKLE
-638 ILCPS
+638 
-643 MDFFIFASL
+643 
-652 FYFLQ
+652 
-657 ICDKI
+657 

>member
-1 MFESQQEIISGIKV
+1 MSASQQEIISGIKV
-15 YINECCSDYAV
+15 YINECYSDYAV

-38 FVKNELIPVLEEMKA
+38 FVKNELIPVLEEDRKA

-124 PNGDTAKAFFSDIQ
+124 PNGDNAKSFFSDIQ

-205 NNTEEKILIDDYNL
+205 NNIEEKILVDDYNL

-225 GFTIN
+225 GFTIK

-244 NIIGKQSNCYDCLIE
+244 NIVGKQSYCYDCLIE

-288 LEHEIELAFDDAKI
+288 LEHEIELAFDDAKV

-333 FIPKDR
+333 FIPEDR
-339 DVVVKPFSSDGFAKD
+339 DVVIKPFSSDGFAKD

-381 DLLLQDIT
+381 KLLLEDIE
-389 RFVLGEMNDIKNN
+389 RFVRGERDDIQKNI
-402 TDKID
+402 DKID
-407 SIYCLDSDIEA
+407 SIYCLDSDFEA
-418 TKRLDS
+418 IKRLDS
-424 VLEDIKENQYCLGLY
+424 VLDDINKNQYSLAVY
-439 PRILSNLFILIEILY
+439 PRILSNLFILMETLYEDSHYKIELI
-454 DESNSKLELLKKDI
+454 KKDI
-468 IKNVKAR
+468 IKNVEAR
-475 ADEFDVSSWHYFNSV
+475 ADKFDVSNWHYFNSG
-490 NTKANAFNEELCSIV
+490 NAKANAFNEELYSIV

-518 YALDD
+518 DALDD

-547 MLNCIPAPEMIDKF
+547 MLNCIPASEMIDKF

-594 ALFREMETILDK
+594 ALFREIETILGEK
-606 EIPLVKSK
+606 IPLVNSK

-624 DCISSICKKLHLWG
+624 DSISSICKKLE
-638 ILCPS
+638 
-643 MDFFIFASL
+643 
-652 FYFLQ
+652 
-657 ICDKI
+657 

>member
-1 MFESQQEIISGIKV
+1 MSESQQEIISGIKV
-15 YINECCSDYAV
+15 YINECYSDYAV

-38 FVKNELIPVLEEMKA
+38 FVKNELIPVLEEERKA

-96 ISNKQASSSVS
+96 ILNKQVSSSVS

-143 FADYVFIFDDFE
+143 FANYVFIFDDFE

-191 AEKDDE
+191 IEKDDE
-197 NLNNKKAV
+197 DFNNKKAV
-205 NNTEEKILIDDYNL
+205 NNTEEKILTDDYNL

-225 GFTIN
+225 GFTIK

-244 NIIGKQSNCYDCLIE
+244 NIVGKQSHCYDCLIE

-288 LEHEIELAFDDAKI
+288 LEHEIELSFDDAKI
-302 DKKYYSRYIALVLC
+302 DKKYCARYIALVLY

-339 DVVVKPFSSDGFAKD
+339 DVVVKPFLTDGFATD
-354 MIDFNINNH
+354 EIDFNISNH

-381 DLLLQDIT
+381 GLLLKDIM

-402 TDKID
+402 TEKID

-418 TKRLDS
+418 TQRLDS
-424 VLEDIKENQYCLGLY
+424 VLDDIKKDQYCLGLY
-439 PRILSNLFILIEILY
+439 PGILSKLFILMETLY
-454 DESNSKLELLKKDI
+454 DDSNRKIELLKKDI

-475 ADEFDVSSWHYFNSV
+475 ADEFDVSSWHYFHSG
-490 NTKANAFNEELCSIV
+490 NTIANEFNEELYSIV

-518 YALDD
+518 DVFDD
-523 EKDFVEHFREL
+523 EQDFVDHFREL
-534 VKDDSSILGDRKS
+534 VKDDSSILGDKKS
-547 MLNCIPAPEMIDKF
+547 MLNCIPASKMIDKF
-561 INLPNSNIREINGIL
+561 VNLPNSNIRKINGVL
-576 RYNYLNVKNINDL
+576 SYYYLNVKNIKDF

-594 ALFREMETILDK
+594 ELFREMETILCK
-606 EIPLVKSK
+606 KIPLVNSK
-614 LKRRHLQYLL
+614 LKRRNLQYLL
-624 DCISSICKKLHLWG
+624 DCISNICKKL
-638 ILCPS
+638 
-643 MDFFIFASL
+643 A
-652 FYFLQ
+652 
-657 ICDKI
+657 

>member
-1 MFESQQEIISGIKV
+1 MSESQQEIISGIKV

-38 FVKNELIPVLEEMKA
+38 FVKNELIPALEEERKA

-96 ISNKQASSSVS
+96 ILNKQASSSVS

-155 RSVIDKIELLGLF
+155 RSVIDKIKLLGLF

-205 NNTEEKILIDDYNL
+205 NNIEEKILVDDYNL

-225 GFTIN
+225 GFTIK

-244 NIIGKQSNCYDCLIE
+244 NIVGKQSYCYDCLIE

-288 LEHEIELAFDDAKI
+288 LEHEIELAFDDAKVE
-302 DKKYYSRYIALVLC
+302 KKYYSRYIALVLC

-333 FIPKDR
+333 FIPEDR
-339 DVVVKPFSSDGFAKD
+339 DVVIKPFSSDGFAKD

-381 DLLLQDIT
+381 KLLLEDIE
-389 RFVLGEMNDIKNN
+389 RFVRGERDDIQKNI
-402 TDKID
+402 DKID
-407 SIYCLDSDIEA
+407 SIYCLDSDFEA
-418 TKRLDS
+418 IKLLDS
-424 VLEDIKENQYCLGLY
+424 VLDDINKNQYSLAVY
-439 PRILSNLFILIEILY
+439 PRILSNLFILMETLYEDSHYKIELI
-454 DESNSKLELLKKDI
+454 KKDI
-468 IKNVKAR
+468 IKNVEAR
-475 ADEFDVSSWHYFNSV
+475 ADEFDVSNWHYFNSG
-490 NTKANAFNEELCSIV
+490 NAKANAFNEELYSIV

-518 YALDD
+518 DALDD

-534 VKDDSSILGDRKS
+534 VKDDSSILGGRKS
-547 MLNCIPAPEMIDKF
+547 MLNCIPASEMIDKF

-594 ALFREMETILDK
+594 ALFREIETILGEK
-606 EIPLVKSK
+606 IPLVNSK
-614 LKRRHLQYLL
+614 LKRHHLQYLL
-624 DCISSICKKLHLWG
+624 DSISSICKKLE
-638 ILCPS
+638 
-643 MDFFIFASL
+643 
-652 FYFLQ
+652 
-657 ICDKI
+657 

>member
-1 MFESQQEIISGIKV
+1 MSASQQEIISGIKV
-15 YINECCSDYAV
+15 YINECYSDYAV

-38 FVKNELIPVLEEMKA
+38 FVKNELIPVLEEDRKA

-96 ISNKQASSSVS
+96 ISNKQVSSSVS

-124 PNGDTAKAFFSDIQ
+124 PNGDNAKSFFSDIQ

-205 NNTEEKILIDDYNL
+205 NNIEEKILVDDYNL

-225 GFTIN
+225 GFTIK

-244 NIIGKQSNCYDCLIE
+244 NIVGKQSYCYDCLIE

-288 LEHEIELAFDDAKI
+288 LEHEIELAFDDAKV

-333 FIPKDR
+333 FIPEDR
-339 DVVVKPFSSDGFAKD
+339 DVVIKPFSSDGFAKD

-381 DLLLQDIT
+381 KLLLEDIE
-389 RFVLGEMNDIKNN
+389 RFVRGERDDIQKNI
-402 TDKID
+402 DKID
-407 SIYCLDSDIEA
+407 SIYCLDSDFEA
-418 TKRLDS
+418 IKRLDS
-424 VLEDIKENQYCLGLY
+424 VLDDINKNQYSLAVY
-439 PRILSNLFILIEILY
+439 PRILSNLFILMETLYEDSHYKIELI
-454 DESNSKLELLKKDI
+454 KKDI
-468 IKNVKAR
+468 IKNVEAR
-475 ADEFDVSSWHYFNSV
+475 ADKFDVSNWHYFNSG
-490 NTKANAFNEELCSIV
+490 NAKANAFNEELYSIV

-518 YALDD
+518 DALDD

-547 MLNCIPAPEMIDKF
+547 MLNCIPASEMIDKF

-594 ALFREMETILDK
+594 ALFREIETILGEK
-606 EIPLVKSK
+606 IPLVNSK

-624 DCISSICKKLHLWG
+624 DSISSICKKLE
-638 ILCPS
+638 
-643 MDFFIFASL
+643 
-652 FYFLQ
+652 
-657 ICDKI
+657 

>member
-1 MFESQQEIISGIKV
+1 MSESQQEIISGIKV
-15 YINECCSDYAV
+15 YINECYSDYAV

-38 FVKNELIPVLEEMKA
+38 FVKNELIPVLEEERKT

-116 INKGLKLV
+116 INKGLRLV
-124 PNGDTAKAFFSDIQ
+124 PNGDNAKAFFSDIQ

-143 FADYVFIFDDFE
+143 FADYMFIFDDFE

-179 IIVCNEVALLKK
+179 VIVCNEVALLKK

-205 NNTEEKILIDDYNL
+205 NNTEKKILVNDYNL

-225 GFTIN
+225 GFTIK

-244 NIIGKQSNCYDCLIE
+244 KIVGKQSHCYDCLIE

-381 DLLLQDIT
+381 GLLLEDIT

-407 SIYCLDSDIEA
+407 SIYFLDSDIEA
-418 TKRLDS
+418 KKRLDS
-424 VLEDIKENQYCLGLY
+424 VLDDIKENQYCLGLY
-439 PRILSNLFILIEILY
+439 PRILSNLFILMETLY
-454 DESNSKLELLKKDI
+454 DDSNRKIELLKKDI

-475 ADEFDVSSWHYFNSV
+475 ADEFDVSSWHYFHSG
-490 NTKANAFNEELCSIV
+490 NTIANEFNEELYSIV

-518 YALDD
+518 DVFDD
-523 EKDFVEHFREL
+523 EQDFVDHFREL
-534 VKDDSSILGDRKS
+534 VKDDSSILGDKKS
-547 MLNCIPAPEMIDKF
+547 MLNCIPASKMIDKF
-561 INLPNSNIREINGIL
+561 VNLPNSNIRKINGVL
-576 RYNYLNVKNINDL
+576 SYYYLNVKNINDF

-594 ALFREMETILDK
+594 ELFREMETILCK
-606 EIPLVKSK
+606 KIPLVNSK
-614 LKRRHLQYLL
+614 LKRRNLQYLL
-624 DCISSICKKLHLWG
+624 DCISSICKKLE
-638 ILCPS
+638 
-643 MDFFIFASL
+643 
-652 FYFLQ
+652 
-657 ICDKI
+657 

>member
-1 MFESQQEIISGIKV
+1 MSESQQEIISGIKV
-15 YINECCSDYAV
+15 YINECYSDYAV

-38 FVKNELIPVLEEMKA
+38 FVKNELIPALEEERKA

-96 ISNKQASSSVS
+96 ILNKQASSSVS

-124 PNGDTAKAFFSDIQ
+124 PNGDTAKAFFIDIQ

-168 DEMVEQNHAKV
+168 DEMLEQNHAKV

-191 AEKDDE
+191 IEKDDE
-197 NLNNKKAV
+197 DFNNKKAV
-205 NNTEEKILIDDYNL
+205 NNTEEKILTDDYNL

-225 GFTIN
+225 GFTIK

-244 NIIGKQSNCYDCLIE
+244 NIVGKQSHCYDCLIE

-381 DLLLQDIT
+381 GLLLEDIT

-418 TKRLDS
+418 KKRLDS
-424 VLEDIKENQYCLGLY
+424 VLDDIKENQYCLGLY
-439 PRILSNLFILIEILY
+439 PRILSNLFILIETLY
-454 DESNSKLELLKKDI
+454 DNSNHIIGLLKENI

-475 ADEFDVSSWHYFNSV
+475 AVEFDVSSWHYFNSG
-490 NTKANAFNEELCSIV
+490 NTKANAFNKELYSIV

-510 ERKKQKYR
+510 EGKKQKYR
-518 YALDD
+518 DVFDD
-523 EKDFVEHFREL
+523 EEDFVEHFREL
-534 VKDDSSILGDRKS
+534 VKDDSSILGDKKS
-547 MLNCIPAPEMIDKF
+547 MLNCIPASKMIDKF
-561 INLPNSNIREINGIL
+561 VNLPNSNIRKINGVL
-576 RYNYLNVKNINDL
+576 SYYYLNVKNINDF

-594 ALFREMETILDK
+594 ELFREMETILCK
-606 EIPLVKSK
+606 KIPLVNSK

-624 DCISSICKKLHLWG
+624 DCISNICKKL
-638 ILCPS
+638 
-643 MDFFIFASL
+643 A
-652 FYFLQ
+652 
-657 ICDKI
+657 